1 MLSSDTRPYETA
13 KEATKDTVKAAA
25 LFSAHLDR
33 EEATCRGLLTAAEA
47 KRAAVIANTLPDIVA
62 AAEREERIVGE
73 LARLRTVRT
82 RLFAGLAKALGLPT
96 GTPLRV
102 LAGALA
108 ADRPELSDRIDR
120 LHELARRIDATNLGN
135 QALLRHSLE
144 VINGVLDHLTGTPAA
159 ATTYGP
165 TAPASV
171 RQGFL
176 DFKA

>member
-1 MLSSDTRPYETA
+1 MLPNDARPADT
-13 KEATKDTVKAAA
+13 TKDTAKAAA

-33 EEATCRGLLTAAEA
+33 EEATCRCLLTAAEA
-47 KRAAVIANTLPDIVA
+47 KRAAVIANNLPDIVA
-62 AAEREERIVGE
+62 AAEREERAVGE

-82 RLFAGLAKALGLPT
+82 RLFAGLGKALGLPP

-120 LHELARRIDATNLGN
+120 LHELARRVDAANLGN

-144 VINGVLDHLTGTPAA
+144 VINGVLDHLTGGTPAA

-165 TAPASV
+165 AVPAGSS